1 MTDKRLEQIS
11 KAILELKAIPTSK
24 QTQAI
29 KKQIQKLQQSFD
41 TKVEVDDIK

>member
-11 KAILELKAIPTSK
+11 NAIIKLKLIPTHK

-29 KKQIQKLQQSFD
+29 KKEIQKLQQSFD
-41 TKVEVDDIK
+41 TQTEVDDIK

>member
-1 MTDKRLEQIS
+1 MTDKRLKQIS
-11 KAILELKAIPTSK
+11 DAIIELKLIPTNK

-41 TKVEVDDIK
+41 TKTEIDDIK

>member
-11 KAILELKAIPTSK
+11 NAIIELKLIPTHK

-41 TKVEVDDIK
+41 TQTEVDDIE

>member
-11 KAILELKAIPTSK
+11 DAIIELKLIPTSK
-24 QTQAI
+24 QTLAV

-41 TKVEVDDIK
+41 TQTEVDDIK

>member
-11 KAILELKAIPTSK
+11 TAILELKAIPPGK
-24 QTQAI
+24 QTLQV

-41 TKVEVDDIK
+41 SKIEIDDL